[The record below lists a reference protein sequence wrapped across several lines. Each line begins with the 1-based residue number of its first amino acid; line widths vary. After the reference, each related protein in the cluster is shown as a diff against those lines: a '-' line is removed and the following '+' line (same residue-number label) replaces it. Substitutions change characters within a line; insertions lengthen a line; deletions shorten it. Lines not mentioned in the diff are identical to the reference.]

1 MNLITER
8 NNARIQL
15 LSEKS
20 GRCSSNKCVRH
31 LNCLTRGPEFGNSE
45 IRQLDLSPFVVKHI
59 FGLDVPVKRFVKVQ
73 VVQPD
78 QDLAT
83 H

>member
-31 LNCLTRGPEFGNSE
+31 LNCLIHLLGNSE
-45 IRQLDLSPFVVKHI
+45 IRQLDLSLFVVKHI
-59 FGLDVPVKRFVKVQ
+59 FGFDVPVKRFVKVQ
-73 VVQPD
+73 VLQPD